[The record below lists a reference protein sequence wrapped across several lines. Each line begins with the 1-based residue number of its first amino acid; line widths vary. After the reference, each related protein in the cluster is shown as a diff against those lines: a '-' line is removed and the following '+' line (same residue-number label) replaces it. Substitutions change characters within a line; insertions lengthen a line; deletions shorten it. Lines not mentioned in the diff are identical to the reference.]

1 MPVIKGIGIDSIQL
15 ARIARVHTEY
25 GEKFLARILTDA
37 EREYVARWADP
48 VPRIAGRFAAKE
60 ACMKAL
66 GTGWGFGVRWRD
78 IEVRRGPAGAPVAH
92 LHGEAARRM
101 QELGGSHV
109 HVTITHTDEHA
120 MAMIVIE

>member
-1 MPVIKGIGIDSIQL
+1 MVKGLGIDSIQL
-15 ARIARVHTEY
+15 ARVARVHTEY
-25 GEKFLARILTDA
+25 GSRFLNRILTDA
-37 EREYVARWADP
+37 EREYVSRWADP

-78 IEVRRGPAGAPVAH
+78 IEVGRLASGKPIIH
-92 LHGEAARRM
+92 LHGRAHEILRSLDASTA
-101 QELGGSHV
+101 

-120 MAMIVIE
+120 MAVVILE

>member
-1 MPVIKGIGIDSIQL
+1 MIKGIGIDTIEL
-15 ARIARVHTEY
+15 ERVARVYGEY
-25 GEKFLARILTDA
+25 GQKFLDRILTDA

-66 GTGWGFGVRWRD
+66 GTGWGAGVRWRD

-92 LHGEAARRM
+92 LSGRAAERLA
-101 QELGGSHV
+101 ELGASHV
-109 HVTITHTDEHA
+109 HCTISHSNDHA
-120 MAMIVIE
+120 MAMIIIE

>member
-1 MPVIKGIGIDSIQL
+1 MIKGLGIDSIQL
-15 ARIARVHTEY
+15 ARVARVYAAYPER
-25 GEKFLARILTDA
+25 FLARILTDA
-37 EREYVARWADP
+37 EREYALRYADP

-78 IEVRRGPAGAPVAH
+78 LEVGRLASGKPVMR
-92 LHGEAARRM
+92 LHGRAGDLMRRM
-101 QELGGSHV
+101 GASEA

-120 MAMIVIE
+120 MAVVILE